1 MSNLMT
7 CQIVTCDIEATLVL
21 KDGGK
26 KKWKCL
32 VDLKLLVLDDR

>member
-21 KDGGK
+21 KDGGEK
-26 KKWKCL
+26 KGE
-32 VDLKLLVLDDR
+32 VFGGTGP